1 MTGAEPHWEWDPGK
15 DETNRR
21 LHGLSFETAILV
33 FEDPLAATLEDPYP
47 YERRWRTV
55 GMVGRAILVVVHT
68 WPERNLD
75 AGEEIGRIISARKA
89 TNRERNAYEEGT
101 C

>member
-1 MTGAEPHWEWDPGK
+1 M
-15 DETNRR
+15 
-21 LHGLSFETAILV
+21 
-33 FEDPLAATLEDPYP
+33 
-47 YERRWRTV
+47 

-75 AGEEIGRIISARKA
+75 TGEETGRIISARKA
-89 TNRERNAYEEGT
+89 TKRERNAYEEGT